1 MRSVS
6 PNETPP
12 DMDVTRIRPRIA
24 EILAAHQTPGAAIGI
39 LHHGEVTEL
48 AFGVRD
54 VMTREPVRT
63 DTVFQCGSLTKSWTA
78 LAFMQLV
85 DEGLVDLDAP
95 VRTYLP
101 DFEVADPYVSAA
113 VTPRQLLNH
122 TNGIEETYG
131 DPGEGEDVYE
141 RMVANIADAPQ
152 VSPLGHTHG
161 YSAALGFAILAR
173 IMEVLDGTRWDAV
186 MADRLFVP
194 MGLTDTNS
202 WRGDVDAS
210 RAATGHLIRS
220 AEEGPVPTPVD
231 YLPRAFGPGGNVTST
246 VREVLALARVHLEG
260 GVAPNG
266 ARIVSAAAI
275 EEMMTS
281 RVPVPDPYAFGPEWA
296 LGLVVCD
303 WHGKTVYAH
312 DGSTIGQNARMRIL
326 PDDDMAIVLFT
337 NGGQRDALYRE
348 VFDEILS
355 KLGAVTVPPLP
366 EPDPELV
373 LDPSRYVGVYRRPGT
388 TFEVTAV
395 DGGLGLTVDLDP
407 MQAAF
412 MGLPDRITYDLLPIS
427 DTHFLMPPVG
437 ELEDPQTVAIY
448 DFADG
453 VAQYLHTNSRVHP
466 RVR

>member
-1 MRSVS
+1 
-6 PNETPP
+6 
-12 DMDVTRIRPRIA
+12 MDVTRIRPRIA

-39 LHHGEVTEL
+39 MHHGEVTEL

-54 VMTREPVRT
+54 FMTGEPVRT

-101 DFEVADPYVSAA
+101 KFEVADPHVSAA

-122 TNGIEETYG
+122 TSGIEEAYG
-131 DPGEGEDVYE
+131 DPGEDEDVYE

-152 VSPLGHTHG
+152 VTPLGDTHG

-173 IMEVLDGTRWDAV
+173 IMEVLDGKHWDAV

-194 MGLTDTNS
+194 MGLTGTNS
-202 WRGDVDAS
+202 WQGDVDPS

-220 AEEGPVPTPVD
+220 TEEGPTPTPVD
-231 YLPRAFGPGGNVTST
+231 YLPRSFGPGGNVTST
-246 VREVLALARVHLEG
+246 VREVLALANVYLEG

-266 ARIVSAAAI
+266 ARIASAAAI
-275 EEMMTS
+275 EEMTTS
-281 RVPVPDPYAFGPEWA
+281 RVPVPDPYMFGPEWA
-296 LGLVVCD
+296 LGLIVCD

-312 DGSTIGQNARMRIL
+312 DGSTIGQNARLRIL
-326 PDDDMAIVLFT
+326 PDDDLALVLFT
-337 NGGQRDALYRE
+337 NGGQRDVLYKE
-348 VFDEILS
+348 VFDEILTEV
-355 KLGAVTVPPLP
+355 GAVTIPPLP
-366 EPDPELV
+366 EPDPELA
-373 LDPSRYVGVYRRPGT
+373 LDPSRYVGVYERPGT
-388 TFEVTAV
+388 AFVVTAE
-395 DGGLGLTVDLDP
+395 DRRLKLTLDLNP
-407 MQAAF
+407 MQAEF
-412 MGLPDRITYDLLPIS
+412 MGLPDRTTYDLLPIS
-427 DTHFLMPPVG
+427 YTHFLMPPVG

-448 DFADG
+448 NFVDG

-466 RVR
+466 RTR